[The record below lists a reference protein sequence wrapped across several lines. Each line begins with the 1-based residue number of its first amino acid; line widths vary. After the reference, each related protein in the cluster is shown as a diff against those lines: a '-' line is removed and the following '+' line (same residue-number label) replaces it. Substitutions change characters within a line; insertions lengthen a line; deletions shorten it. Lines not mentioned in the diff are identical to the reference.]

1 MWIILGTITI
11 MTRFGPARG
20 PYVDGAPGVVPS
32 WSGLDGVVSSWR
44 VMFEWVGRCEGK
56 VVVNGHRFAEKAYV
70 WVFFD
75 SII

>member
-1 MWIILGTITI
+1 

-56 VVVNGHRFAEKAYV
+56 FVVKWTSLRGKSLRLG
-70 WVFFD
+70 FFF
-75 SII
+75 